1 MSKQIYIYG
10 LYDPTTYKLRYIGKA
25 QNLTKR
31 LWEHIKDAKGGQRTH
46 KGAWIRKLLKE
57 EKKPIIATIQK
68 TTKETWQDD
77 EKMCIAQ
84 AKAEGANLTNHTKG
98 GDGIPGYRHSEK
110 TKQKISEYNK
120 SINRIP
126 PSWKDR
132 KQSPEHIRKRV
143 ESRKK
148 NNNYKHSQET
158 KDLISKK
165 NTGKNLGNTHTLG
178 YKHTE
183 EWKEGQSER
192 SRGKN
197 NPFYGRRHSKETK
210 RKISET
216 KRKQHLAKKS
226 RGDK

>member
-10 LYDPTTYKLRYIGKA
+10 LYDPTTYELRYIGKA

-31 LWEHIKDAKGGQRTH
+31 LWEHVKNSKSGQRTY
-46 KGAWIRKLLKE
+46 KGAWIRKLLRE
-57 EKKPIIATIQK
+57 DKKPIISAIQK
-68 TTKETWQDD
+68 TTEETWQDD

-98 GDGIPGYRHSEK
+98 GDGIPGYKHSEE
-110 TKQKISEYNK
+110 TRQKISVYNK
-120 SINRIP
+120 SVGRIP
-126 PSWKDR
+126 PSWKGR

-143 ESRKK
+143 EARKK
-148 NNNYKHSQET
+148 RGNYQHSKEA
-158 KDLISKK
+158 KKKISQNRK
-165 NTGKNLGNTHTLG
+165 GKNLGNTHTLG

-183 EWKEGQSER
+183 EWKEKASK
-192 SRGKN
+192 SRKGKGN
-197 NPFYGRRHSKETK
+197 SFYGRQHTEETK

-226 RGDK
+226 RGD